1 MGKGLHNAIF
11 CGNFA
16 ASNHI
21 NQPVIVMEPTKNA
34 EIIARIK
41 YLMKEMGLR
50 QVQFAER
57 IGVDTSNLSKYLNAH
72 LPLSESFLNRIV
84 VNLGVSKEWLLE
96 GTDLPFAK
104 TPVRIDSGLVPA
116 GGAVEGGTPVYD
128 VDATA
133 GVASGRNELFSNE
146 NIIGWVNLP
155 NMSPNCRIVRVS
167 GDSMAPVIQDGDFIA
182 VREMSN
188 PSQIYWGQ
196 IYVVQL
202 DDFRLVKYVRRHT
215 DPNMVVLRSENPNY
229 DDMDVRRSDIHEMLL
244 VQHVLH
250 LNTRL

>member
-1 MGKGLHNAIF
+1 
-11 CGNFA
+11 
-16 ASNHI
+16 
-21 NQPVIVMEPTKNA
+21 MEKEKNA
-34 EIIARIK
+34 EIIDRIK
-41 YLMKEMGLR
+41 YLMKEMGLK

-72 LPLSESFLNRIV
+72 MPLSESFLNRLV
-84 VNLGVSKEWLLE
+84 VNLGVSKEWLLD
-96 GTDLPFAK
+96 GTDMPFGK
-104 TPVRIDSGLVPA
+104 TPVRVDGEVMASANG
-116 GGAVEGGTPVYD
+116 GGTPVYD
-128 VDATA
+128 VDVTA
-133 GVASGRNELFSNE
+133 GVASGRNELFASE
-146 NIIGWVNLP
+146 NIVGWVNLP

-167 GDSMAPVIQDGDFIA
+167 GDSMAPVINDGDFVA
-182 VREMSN
+182 VREVSN
-188 PSQIYWGQ
+188 PNQIYWGQ

-202 DDFRLVKYVRRHT
+202 DDFRLVKYLRRHS

>member
-1 MGKGLHNAIF
+1 MD
-11 CGNFA
+11 
-16 ASNHI
+16 S
-21 NQPVIVMEPTKNA
+21 QKNA

-41 YLMKEMGLR
+41 YLMKEMGVR

-72 LPLSESFLNRIV
+72 MPLSESLLNRIV
-84 VNLGVSKEWLLE
+84 VNLGVSKDWLLN

-104 TPVRIDSGLVPA
+104 TSVHPAADTSLSPVA
-116 GGAVEGGTPVYD
+116 GGTPVYD

-133 GVASGRNELFSNE
+133 GMASGRNELFANE
-146 NIIGWVNLP
+146 NIVGWVNLP
-155 NMSPNCRIVRVS
+155 NMSRDCRIVRVS
-167 GDSMAPVIQDGDFIA
+167 GDSMAPVIMDGDFIA

-188 PSQIYWGQ
+188 PNQIYWGQ

-202 DDFRLVKYVRRHT
+202 DDFRLVKYVRRHS

-229 DDMDVRRSDIHEMLL
+229 DDMDVRRTDIHGMLL

-250 LNTRL
+250 LNTRI

>member
-1 MGKGLHNAIF
+1 
-11 CGNFA
+11 
-16 ASNHI
+16 
-21 NQPVIVMEPTKNA
+21 MEKEKNA
-34 EIIARIK
+34 EIIDRIK
-41 YLMKEMGLR
+41 YLMKEMGLK

-72 LPLSESFLNRIV
+72 MPLSESFLNRLV
-84 VNLGVSKEWLLE
+84 VNLGVSKEWLLD
-96 GTDLPFAK
+96 GTDLPFGK
-104 TPVRIDSGLVPA
+104 TPVRVDGEVIASANG
-116 GGAVEGGTPVYD
+116 GGTPVYD
-128 VDATA
+128 VDVTA
-133 GVASGRNELFSNE
+133 GVASGRNELFASE
-146 NIIGWVNLP
+146 NIVGWVNLP

-167 GDSMAPVIQDGDFIA
+167 GDSMAPVINDGDFVA
-182 VREMSN
+182 VREVSN
-188 PSQIYWGQ
+188 PNQIYWGQ

-202 DDFRLVKYVRRHT
+202 DDFRLVKYLRRHS

>member
-1 MGKGLHNAIF
+1 MDT
-11 CGNFA
+11 
-16 ASNHI
+16 
-21 NQPVIVMEPTKNA
+21 QKNA

-41 YLMKEMGLR
+41 YLMKEMGVR

-72 LPLSESFLNRIV
+72 MPLSESFLNRLV

-96 GTDLPFAK
+96 GTDLPFGKA
-104 TPVRIDSGLVPA
+104 PVAVDAAA
-116 GGAVEGGTPVYD
+116 GGGAAAGTPVYD

-133 GVASGRNELFSNE
+133 GATSGRNELFSSE

-167 GDSMAPVIQDGDFIA
+167 GDSMAPVINDGDFIA
-182 VREMSN
+182 VRELSN
-188 PSQIYWGQ
+188 PGQVYWGQ

-202 DDFRLVKYVRRHT
+202 DDYRLVKYLRRHT

-229 DDMDVRRSDIHEMLL
+229 DDMDVRRSDIHELLL
-244 VQHVLH
+244 VQHILH
-250 LNTRL
+250 INSRL

>member
-1 MGKGLHNAIF
+1 
-11 CGNFA
+11 
-16 ASNHI
+16 
-21 NQPVIVMEPTKNA
+21 MEPTKNA

-41 YLMKEMGLR
+41 YLMKEMGVR

-72 LPLSESFLNRIV
+72 MPLSDAFLNRLV

-104 TPVRIDSGLVPA
+104 TPASIDTGDGNMTAS
-116 GGAVEGGTPVYD
+116 GTPVYD

-133 GVASGRNELFSNE
+133 GVASGRTELFANE

-167 GDSMAPVIQDGDFIA
+167 GDSMSPVINDGDFIA
-182 VREMSN
+182 VREVSN
-188 PSQIYWGQ
+188 LSQIYWGQ
-196 IYVVQL
+196 IYLVQL
-202 DDFRLVKYVRRHT
+202 DDFRVVKYVRRHN

-229 DDMDVRRSDIHEMLL
+229 DDMDVLRADIHEMLL
-244 VQHVLH
+244 VQHILH

>member
-1 MGKGLHNAIF
+1 
-11 CGNFA
+11 
-16 ASNHI
+16 
-21 NQPVIVMEPTKNA
+21 MEPEKNA

-50 QVQFAER
+50 QVQFASR
-57 IGVDTSNLSKYLNAH
+57 IGVDTSNLSKYLNGH
-72 LPLSESFLNRIV
+72 LPLSESFLNRMV
-84 VNLGVSKEWLLE
+84 VNLGVSKEWLLD
-96 GTDLPFAK
+96 GTDLPFGK
-104 TPVRIDSGLVPA
+104 TPVRIDSGAAPESGSA
-116 GGAVEGGTPVYD
+116 ESGTPVYD

-133 GVASGRNELFSNE
+133 GLASGRNELFASE
-146 NIIGWVNLP
+146 NIVGWVNLP

-167 GDSMAPVIQDGDFIA
+167 GDSMAPVIQDGDFVA

-188 PSQIYWGQ
+188 PNQIYWGQ

-202 DDFRLVKYVRRHT
+202 DDFRLVKYLRRHS

-250 LNTRL
+250 INSRI

>member
-1 MGKGLHNAIF
+1 MQRFVVILPHKNKQPL
-11 CGNFA
+11 NFIA
-16 ASNHI
+16 
-21 NQPVIVMEPTKNA
+21 MEPTKNA

-41 YLMKEMGLR
+41 YLMKEMGVR

-57 IGVDTSNLSKYLNAH
+57 IGVDTSNLSKYLNGH
-72 LPLSESFLNRIV
+72 MPLSDSFLNRLV
-84 VNLGVSKEWLLE
+84 VNLGVSKQWLLE

-104 TPVRIDSGLVPA
+104 TPVHIEATD
-116 GGAVEGGTPVYD
+116 GAAATASGTPVYD

-133 GVASGRNELFSNE
+133 GVASGRTELFANE

-167 GDSMAPVIQDGDFIA
+167 GDSMAPVINDGDFIA
-182 VREMSN
+182 VREVSN
-188 PSQIYWGQ
+188 LSQIYWGQ
-196 IYVVQL
+196 IYLVQL
-202 DDFRLVKYVRRHT
+202 DDFRMVKYVRRHS

-229 DDMDVRRSDIHEMLL
+229 DDMDVLRTDIHEMLL
-244 VQHVLH
+244 VQHILH

>member
-1 MGKGLHNAIF
+1 
-11 CGNFA
+11 
-16 ASNHI
+16 
-21 NQPVIVMEPTKNA
+21 MEPSKNA

-72 LPLSESFLNRIV
+72 MPLSDSFLNRLV

-104 TPVRIDSGLVPA
+104 PPLRIEGADGTLA
-116 GGAVEGGTPVYD
+116 GGAATGTPVYD

-133 GVASGRNELFSNE
+133 GATSGRSGLFGSE

-155 NMSPNCRIVRVS
+155 NVSSNCRIVRVS
-167 GDSMAPVIQDGDFIA
+167 GNSMAPVINDGDFIA
-182 VREMSN
+182 VREVSN

-196 IYVVQL
+196 IYVIQL
-202 DDFRLVKYVRRHT
+202 DDFRLVKYVRRHS
-215 DPNMVVLRSENPNY
+215 DPNMVVLRSENPDY
-229 DDMDVRRSDIHEMLL
+229 DDMDVLRSDIHELML
-244 VQHVLH
+244 VQHILH
-250 LNTRL
+250 LNTRI

>member
-1 MGKGLHNAIF
+1 
-11 CGNFA
+11 
-16 ASNHI
+16 
-21 NQPVIVMEPTKNA
+21 MEQEKNA
-34 EIIARIK
+34 EIIDRIK
-41 YLMKEMGLR
+41 YLMREMGVK

-72 LPLSESFLNRIV
+72 MPLSESFLNRLV
-84 VNLGVSKEWLLE
+84 VNLGVSKEWLMD
-96 GTDLPFAK
+96 GTDLPFGK
-104 TPVRIDSGLVPA
+104 TPVRVDGEVAAASA
-116 GGAVEGGTPVYD
+116 GGGTPVYD
-128 VDATA
+128 VDVTA
-133 GVASGRNELFSNE
+133 GVASGRNELFASE
-146 NIIGWVNLP
+146 NIVGWVNLP

-167 GDSMAPVIQDGDFIA
+167 GDSMAPVINDGDFVA
-182 VREMSN
+182 VREVSN

-202 DDFRLVKYVRRHT
+202 DDFRLVKYLRRHT

>member
-1 MGKGLHNAIF
+1 
-11 CGNFA
+11 
-16 ASNHI
+16 
-21 NQPVIVMEPTKNA
+21 MEKEKNA
-34 EIIARIK
+34 EIIDRIK
-41 YLMKEMGLR
+41 YLMKEMGLK

-72 LPLSESFLNRIV
+72 MPLSESFLNRLV
-84 VNLGVSKEWLLE
+84 VNLGVSKEWLLD
-96 GTDLPFAK
+96 GTDLPFGK
-104 TPVRIDSGLVPA
+104 TPVRVDGEVMSSANG
-116 GGAVEGGTPVYD
+116 GGTPVYD
-128 VDATA
+128 VDVTA
-133 GVASGRNELFSNE
+133 GVASGRNELFASE
-146 NIIGWVNLP
+146 NIVGWVNLP

-167 GDSMAPVIQDGDFIA
+167 GDSMAPVINDGDFVA
-182 VREMSN
+182 VREVSN
-188 PSQIYWGQ
+188 PNQIYWGQ

-202 DDFRLVKYVRRHT
+202 DDFRLVKYLRRHS

>member
-1 MGKGLHNAIF
+1 
-11 CGNFA
+11 
-16 ASNHI
+16 
-21 NQPVIVMEPTKNA
+21 MEKEKNA
-34 EIIARIK
+34 EIIDRIK
-41 YLMKEMGLR
+41 YLMKEMGLK

-72 LPLSESFLNRIV
+72 MPLSESFLNRLV
-84 VNLGVSKEWLLE
+84 VNLGVSKEWLMD
-96 GTDLPFAK
+96 GTALPFGK
-104 TPVRIDSGLVPA
+104 TPVRVDGEVMASANG
-116 GGAVEGGTPVYD
+116 GGTPVYD
-128 VDATA
+128 VDVTA
-133 GVASGRNELFSNE
+133 GVASGRNELFASE
-146 NIIGWVNLP
+146 NIVGWVNLP

-167 GDSMAPVIQDGDFIA
+167 GDSMAPVINDGDFVA
-182 VREMSN
+182 VREVSN
-188 PSQIYWGQ
+188 PNQIYWGQ

-202 DDFRLVKYVRRHT
+202 DDFRLVKYLRRHS